1 MELISDMDSC
11 TAHKNLA
18 SRLAHLWLNQEPPVT
33 VKDHAT
39 TNSLLGIRGKIVNR
53 KTKIRAESGERFAL
67 KAVEISINVD
77 G

>member
-1 MELISDMDSC
+1 MELISDTDPC

-18 SRLAHLWLNQEPPVT
+18 SGLAHLWLNQKPPVT

-39 TNSLLGIRGKIVNR
+39 NSLLGILGKIVDR